1 MTESDP
7 SPGRDKER
15 TRRAILDAAAQM
27 LSKRGSKVSLADIA
41 KTAGVTQG
49 GLRHHFPSR
58 KALLR
63 GVVEDSIE
71 RLWDEIHEHVDL
83 SENRPGKLLRGYI
96 RALTGDSDVLA
107 SVLDP
112 TGLSA
117 TLGHPTEFEDL
128 WLRDAERWIAAL
140 SADGLPKARVLVIQ
154 HAAEGL
160 AVARSGRCISEDSLA
175 LARAELLAMTERT
188 PP

>member
-1 MTESDP
+1 MTERDP
-7 SPGRDKER
+7 LPGRDKER

-27 LSKRGSKVSLADIA
+27 LSQRGSKVSLADVA
-41 KTAGVTQG
+41 TAAGVTPG

-58 KALLR
+58 KALLH

-71 RLWDEIHEHVDL
+71 RVWQEIHDHVDL

-96 RALTGDSDVLA
+96 RALTGDSNLLA
-107 SVLDP
+107 SILDP

-117 TLGHPTEFEDL
+117 ALGHPTEFEDL
-128 WLRDAERWIAAL
+128 WIRDAERWVVAL
-140 SADGLPKARVLVIQ
+140 AADGLPRARVLVIQ

-160 AVARSGRCISEDSLA
+160 AVARASPYLNEDDLA
-175 LARAELLAMTERT
+175 LARTELLAMTEQAQ
-188 PP
+188 P